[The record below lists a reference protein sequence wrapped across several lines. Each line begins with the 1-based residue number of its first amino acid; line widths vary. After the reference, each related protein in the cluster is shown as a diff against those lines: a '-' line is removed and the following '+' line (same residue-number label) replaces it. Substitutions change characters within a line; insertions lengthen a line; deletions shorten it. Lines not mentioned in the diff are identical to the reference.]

1 MVRKVGERIPAVS
14 GANFGARTS
23 GLNLKIRDL
32 RSFIVDTGRDENFVF
47 AKVYTNEGL
56 EGLGEGTLTGAA
68 LPIAKAIDGFKP
80 FLLGKDPT
88 NIELLWQEMF
98 RGPRY
103 RAGLVMGTAIS
114 AIEIA
119 LWDIL
124 GQALGQPIW
133 RLLGGKAREKVRIY
147 PHPRRLLKS
156 QSSPSGR
163 KDVRET
169 AAEAWQ
175 RLKEE
180 GWTAAKSGFLPTL
193 GGVID
198 PVRSVSDGIAELKEV
213 RGAVGEDFGICID
226 LHGKATPR
234 MAIEFCRRAE
244 EFSPLFVEEATQ
256 PEDIGELEHVRSRT
270 RVPLATGERLV
281 TLHAFSRICAN
292 RLVDFVQPDVIH
304 CGGILQLRKIAALAE
319 AFTIDVAPHNPQS
332 EVSTLASL
340 HVCFST
346 PNANLLEIGSGM
358 ASFGSDLFRGGAVEI
373 VQGYALP
380 PDRPGLGISLD
391 EAVAAKSPYERKS
404 WRVYRFPDGSIGSH

>member
-1 MVRKVGERIPAVS
+1 MGVETDRFAKRS
-14 GANFGARTS
+14 S

-47 AKVYTNEGL
+47 AKVYTNQGL
-56 EGLGEGTLTGAA
+56 EGLGEATLTGAA
-68 LPIAKAIDGFKP
+68 LPVAKAIDGFKP
-80 FLLGKDPT
+80 FLVGKDPT
-88 NIELLWQEMF
+88 DIELLWQAMF

-103 RAGLVMGTAIS
+103 RAGLVMGSAIS

-133 RLLGGKAREKVRIY
+133 RLLGGKARDKVRIY

-156 QSSPSGR
+156 QASSSGG
-163 KDVRET
+163 KLVRET
-169 AAEAWQ
+169 APEAWR
-175 RLKEE
+175 RLKDE
-180 GWTAAKSGFLPTL
+180 GWTVAKSGFLPTR
-193 GGVID
+193 GGIID
-198 PVRSVSDGIAELKEV
+198 PMRSVRDGIAELREV
-213 RGAVGEDFGICID
+213 REAVGEDFGICID

-234 MAIEFCRRAE
+234 MAIDFCRRAE

-256 PEDIGELEHVRSRT
+256 PEDVGELEFLRSRT

-281 TLHAFSRICAN
+281 TMHAFSKICAN

-304 CGGILQLRKIAALAE
+304 CGGILQMKKIAALAE

-358 ASFGSDLFRGGAVEI
+358 ASFWSDLFRGGAVEI
-373 VQGYALP
+373 EQGHALP

-391 EAVAAKSPYERKS
+391 EAVAAKSPYEKKE
-404 WRVYRFPDGSIGSH
+404 WRVYHFPDGSVGSH